1 MFAALSRRQI
11 SQALVVGLLA
21 GVLAGMFGVGGG
33 FLMVPLYV
41 LWIGLDQRKSHATS
55 LAAVVPIAI
64 AGAIGYAV
72 NDNVNWNAAIALLIG
87 SVFGAL
93 YGVKLLGQVSLKFLQ
108 MGFAVLLYL
117 SAMRLIWSSNPHLI
131 LEGWPSIV
139 LLVAVGF
146 FAGVMSGL
154 FGVGGGIVMV
164 PALIIAAGLDSIAAR
179 GTSLAVIVGSG
190 ISGTWANLRKRN
202 IEIPYA
208 LLSGLAG
215 VPFTFFGVWLSHQF
229 EERIAVIL
237 FSFILIAIATQQV
250 QKVRRG
256 SAEH

>member
-1 MFAALSRRQI
+1 MLTALSRRQI
-11 SQALVVGLLA
+11 TQALIVGLLA

-64 AGAIGYAV
+64 AGAIGYATSG
-72 NDNVNWNAAIALLIG
+72 NVAWDAAFALLLG

-108 MGFAVLLYL
+108 IGFATLLYL
-117 SAMRLIWSSNPHLI
+117 SAMRLIWSSNPHQL

-179 GTSLAVIVGSG
+179 GTSLAVIIGSAL
-190 ISGTWANLRKRN
+190 SGTWANLRKGN

-208 LLSGLAG
+208 VLSGLAG
-215 VPFTFFGVWLSHQF
+215 VPFTFFGVWLSHQIPQ
-229 EERIAVIL
+229 RITVIM
-237 FSFILIAIATQQV
+237 FTFILISIATQQV

>member
-1 MFAALSRRQI
+1 M
-11 SQALVVGLLA
+11 
-21 GVLAGMFGVGGG
+21 
-33 FLMVPLYV
+33 
-41 LWIGLDQRKSHATS
+41 
-55 LAAVVPIAI
+55 
-64 AGAIGYAV
+64 
-72 NDNVNWNAAIALLIG
+72 
-87 SVFGAL
+87 
-93 YGVKLLGQVSLKFLQ
+93 
-108 MGFAVLLYL
+108 
-117 SAMRLIWSSNPHLI
+117 
-131 LEGWPSIV
+131 
-139 LLVAVGF
+139 LVAVGF

-190 ISGTWANLRKRN
+190 ISGTWANLRKGN